1 MRTVAL
7 FAAIL
12 ALPCGLFADDSET
25 PAIDLTIAPP
35 TASTSETPS
44 ADATAS
50 GKYNTSVYHLKH
62 AHARQIIPTVRQ
74 ALCKSFAEE
83 AAGHTGSPSVVS
95 VVFMPTSADDAL
107 VAICPR
113 EQADRVKQAIEACD
127 VEKQYAVR
135 VQLFEISA
143 GGEAVAVG
151 NPAVVVGREGIVQ
164 CKTSGNEPVTLK
176 LEVCEGAVNTSSR
189 TPESAATETP
199 NEPYCC
205 GPDCGH
211 SEGDALAEPGIC
223 PTSVIEESSATATA
237 ICPALS
243 GACPVCTS
251 AKCASCDGKCHAG
264 HGESGTTCSGET
276 TACEAKAA
284 DTCKCDSTGTCK
296 CDSTK
301 ACGGELSDACEKS
314 DAPASLTQSLT
325 PEENVVLL
333 RILVHHWLLEHQ
345 EHSGGIARDVVAPA
359 ETGHCPNCDL
369 NAAKESSDISPTSAE
384 TPAEKS
390 GVDLGSPAPAPTSSE
405 VPTTTQ
411 TTPCDSC
418 PAPSVVNKSELDSL
432 FSRPLHTND
441 DGFQLRGVY
450 RLGSSDQDDVAVMRV
465 SDSDDCNCGTCPGAS
480 GDQATAQNTCWG
492 NGPACCQ
499 GPSSEPPALLTLSA
513 RKDSAGNLGI
523 VVLPHWQSELSKIY
537 QGRRLSEIFEP
548 RNCQDPSAAAL
559 GRLLVEIP
567 KPACETEG
575 VNSHHRNVIVVDLPD
590 RIRVFESPTETSAAS
605 AASCQNCRE
614 SFRAFLE
621 EVFRGPNALEAIT
634 QAGHIEESLTGIE
647 SIRELP
653 SVTHSKLDTTVV
665 TYPLRDLVLLDDSE
679 RPVFDTCTIIDHI
692 QSAVAPETWGHPSV
706 SIQLDQQTM
715 SLVIRQT
722 PEVHKKIEAHLHDL
736 RRQQVKQLCNL
747 IERLST
753 DSEPSDD

>member
-7 FAAIL
+7 LAAIL

-35 TASTSETPS
+35 TASTSETPA
-44 ADATAS
+44 ADATVS

-62 AHARQIIPTVRQ
+62 THARQIIPAVRQ
-74 ALCKSFAEE
+74 ALCKSLGGD
-83 AAGHTGSPSVVS
+83 AAAHSETPSVVS

-107 VAICPR
+107 VVICPR
-113 EQADRVKQAIEACD
+113 EQADRVKQAIENCD
-127 VEKQYAVR
+127 VVKQYAVR

-143 GGEAVAVG
+143 GGEAVAG
-151 NPAVVVGREGIVQ
+151 GQPAVVVGREGIVQ

-176 LEVCEGAVNTSSR
+176 LEVCEGTVNTSSR

-211 SEGDALAEPGIC
+211 SEGDVLAEPGIC
-223 PTSVIEESSATATA
+223 PTAAIEEPSATTTA
-237 ICPALS
+237 VCPTLS
-243 GACPVCTS
+243 SACPVCTS
-251 AKCASCDGKCHAG
+251 AKCATCDGKCHAG
-264 HGESGTTCSGET
+264 HGECGSTCSSESA
-276 TACEAKAA
+276 ACKANSA
-284 DTCKCDSTGTCK
+284 GSCKCESAGTCK

-301 ACGGELSDACEKS
+301 ACSDELSDACEKS
-314 DAPASLTQSLT
+314 DAPASLTQALT

-333 RILVHHWLLEHQ
+333 RILVHHWLLEHP
-345 EHSGGIARDVVAPA
+345 EHSGGIARDVAAPA

-369 NAAKESSDISPTSAE
+369 NAGKESSDISPTSAE

-390 GVDLGSPAPAPTSSE
+390 GVDLGSPAPAPASAE
-405 VPTTTQ
+405 VPTTTE
-411 TTPCDSC
+411 TTPCDSS
-418 PAPSVVNKSELDSL
+418 PTPKIVKNPELDWL
-432 FSRPLHTND
+432 FSHALHTND
-441 DGFQLRGVY
+441 DRFHVRGVY
-450 RLGSSDQDDVAVMRV
+450 HLGSSEPDDVAVTRV
-465 SDSDDCNCGTCPGAS
+465 TDSDDCNCGVCPSTA
-480 GDQATAQNTCWG
+480 GDHGIAQNTCSG
-492 NGPACCQ
+492 DCPASCQ

-513 RKDSAGNLGI
+513 RKDSAGNFGI
-523 VVLPHWQSELSKIY
+523 VVSPHWQSELSKIY

-548 RNCQDPSAAAL
+548 RNGQDASAAAI

-575 VNSHHRNVIVVDLPD
+575 ETAHHRNVIVVDLPD
-590 RIRVFESPTETSAAS
+590 RIRVFETPSEITATSAAS
-605 AASCQNCRE
+605 SQNCRE

-634 QAGHIEESLTGIE
+634 QAGHLEESLTGFE

-715 SLVIRQT
+715 SLVIRQA

-736 RRQQVKQLCNL
+736 RKQQVKQLCNM